1 MTEFDY
7 RGARKAIF
15 ASALRP
21 NPRLVLLALL
31 EYMPTAYPGK
41 AKLRD
46 ETGLS
51 VASIKRSLLDLE
63 RMGVLVVDRSKA
75 STGHDS
81 NTIVMADDWNSK
93 LPVRGGLREPRI
105 RRNPVSD
112 RTPPEVC
119 ETPPGVHCEPTPGVC
134 VNPKAGIQ
142 AGSKQEGKQRE
153 TPARGSNPSSG
164 SRSSKSKSP
173 KAIETLMPSDWQP
186 TAEHIAF
193 AGEQNLD
200 IAIEVVKFKG
210 HFDGKSAASWN
221 GRFATWLGN
230 AVTFAKRDA
239 DRTRASPRKVAPP
252 QRGIDEHVQRGNWFD
267 DEPTPQANPQSQLKL
282 IEGMA

>member
-105 RRNPVSD
+105 RQN
-112 RTPPEVC
+112 
-119 ETPPGVHCEPTPGVC
+119 PPGG
-134 VNPKAGIQ
+134 
-142 AGSKQEGKQRE
+142 
-153 TPARGSNPSSG
+153 
-164 SRSSKSKSP
+164 
-173 KAIETLMPSDWQP
+173 L
-186 TAEHIAF
+186 
-193 AGEQNLD
+193 
-200 IAIEVVKFKG
+200 
-210 HFDGKSAASWN
+210 
-221 GRFATWLGN
+221 
-230 AVTFAKRDA
+230 
-239 DRTRASPRKVAPP
+239 
-252 QRGIDEHVQRGNWFD
+252 
-267 DEPTPQANPQSQLKL
+267 
-282 IEGMA
+282 